1 MLHLPGA
8 AGETGRWCALGGLER
23 PRDPTSAGEQR
34 RPSPSLRHGGFL
46 LFNFPLRY
54 LLTIGLVPVFSLRWS
69 LPPALGCIP
78 KQPDSGKTRAR
89 RAGGRYRPHTVH
101 GLGLDQKDLG
111 PPRAAPGSG
120 SSPPRA
126 TAARP
131 RGRATDG
138 AARPSSLGDNTP
150 STPDPPR
157 ARGTQRGVA
166 ATRGK
171 ARSGGRRR
179 GVPRAAAG
187 ARVPGA
193 RPRARLGLGASRP
206 DRAKAPRGPA
216 AAPRVP
222 SRAEGTVRARRPGR
236 TGAEDEGGGGGAR
249 APPQALDPPSAGK
262 IVKFDR
268 LLSAPPGPWADP
280 GGADPRASLNHPI
293 GGARHKVSRWAGRA
307 EHGGAHAAAAGGS
320 GGGSN
325 APHTERRGPRRGE
338 REDAPHS
345 PRPSPARNGRARRTG
360 QGPATADEGTPAAAP
375 RGEGPLQHPPTH
387 TPGRP
392 RWRRAG
398 GAGRR
403 RAPAGAGARRAGP
416 EPDPPHTHQPPAEAA
431 RGRKGHSGRPGPDPR
446 PGTRAGARGGGAHGI
461 GREER
466 PLVGTRH
473 HRRAGGGRHGWE
485 ATTGLR
491 STSAPGR
498 GTGSAGRRGEA
509 ARQRLGDKGLGR
521 QKPEQPRG
529 KRTAGRREGAQEPLK
544 RRLPRPEVSHRGTR
558 GPTAQGLQHKGGPMA
573 PEDNDPAHGRPW
585 PPRGARDPG
594 HPGTVTTDPQQDT
607 LPRAR
612 RHPSVPRSTGP
623 ARPLLLT
630 GGRGSFAQGR
640 PPPQEPLEAGEGT
653 TPNSGEAVFG
663 PEGVDRGH
671 SAPSAV
677 QASQG
682 QSGGGGEVGGDGEG
696 RVPSGRRPTSA
707 CRAVRGGGEGR
718 TNEGASR
725 AASPSRNH
733 DPGGSAPRRERPDP
747 WPHVTAGGHSA
758 RERAADTAARTA
770 TGQETHG
777 RGGVATHARTHSLAR
792 TREPH
797 VPDVGQARRDPP
809 PTRRG
814 EAQAAAPS
822 RIAREGFLTEGTSPP
837 PIRPPDRAPRD
848 GVPQA
853 SKGLGAGV
861 GLRRNLVPPPWPREE
876 RRRARLAG
884 QNSGSPRLAKRTVT
898 HTPHQTHHR
907 QRQPEGVAGNGKRRH
922 RSASGT

>member
-262 IVKFDR
+262 EGRGTRSPGGPDVPSTEGHTRRRRAAAAAVATPPTRSAGARGGGSGKTLPTR
-268 LLSAPPGPWADP
+268 HGPPPPATGEQGGLARAPPPRTRAHRRRRREARDRSNTPQHTHRAGPD
-280 GGADPRASLNHPI
+280 
-293 GGARHKVSRWAGRA
+293 GGARAGPA
-307 EHGGAHAAAAGGS
+307 GAAL
-320 GGGSN
+320 
-325 APHTERRGPRRGE
+325 PRGRGRGE
-338 REDAPHS
+338 PGRS
-345 PRPSPARNGRARRTG
+345 PT
-360 QGPATADEGTPAAAP
+360 
-375 RGEGPLQHPPTH
+375 PPTH
-387 TPGRP
+387 TNHQRRQRAAARATADGRDP
-392 RWRRAG
+392 TRAR
-398 GAGRR
+398 A
-403 RAPAGAGARRAGP
+403 RAP
-416 EPDPPHTHQPPAEAA
+416 E
-431 RGRKGHSGRPGPDPR
+431 
-446 PGTRAGARGGGAHGI
+446 RGGGAHGI